1 MEKTIDTE
9 KKNMDENPG
18 ADDAPKPNASS
29 SSFGKIGLLEA
40 INGNIILR
48 GRHGERDHL
57 YPLEKALQK
66 YDETAAY
73 AAKMLMYGM
82 PQWDEM
88 MQINE
93 EFKFRILEALNQRR
107 SLNIETPKELLDKL
121 LIFEQAHSSDP
132 VIKGTK

>member
-9 KKNMDENPG
+9 KKN
-18 ADDAPKPNASS
+18 ADTIESAQNAPKPSASS
-29 SSFGKIGLLEA
+29 SSFGKIGLFES
-40 INGNIILR
+40 INGNIVLR
-48 GRHGERDHL
+48 GRHGERDHI

-66 YDETAAY
+66 YDETAIY
-73 AAKMLMYGM
+73 AARMLKYGL

-107 SLNIETPKELLDKL
+107 SMNMDTPKDLLDKL
-121 LIFEQAHSSDP
+121 LAFEKAHSGDP
-132 VIKGTK
+132 VIKVSK

>member
-1 MEKTIDTE
+1 MEKTTDTE
-9 KKNMDENPG
+9 KKNADEP
-18 ADDAPKPNASS
+18 DSTHDAPKPSASP

-40 INGNIILR
+40 VNGNIVLR
-48 GRHGERDHL
+48 GRHGERDHVF
-57 YPLEKALQK
+57 PLEKALQK
-66 YDETAAY
+66 YDETAIY
-73 AAKMLMYGM
+73 AARMLKYGL

-121 LIFEQAHSSDP
+121 LLFEQAHSADP
-132 VIKGTK
+132 VIKVAK